1 MTDVN
6 NRIEPDDPAALNA
19 APAVQETLPPS
30 ENIVSVNRV
39 GKSDN
44 KLAKGLFVL
53 VVVSILVGLFA
64 WFSQNWLNTRKA
76 QLRASAGPKSAED
89 TSKVFNPEKSG
100 GAAPKPKLGAESG
113 LAPPSQMAA
122 ASAVQPG
129 QTRDDG
135 LRPLRGADGKVMVN
149 PQGQSMAVDKDG
161 NVVTVP
167 AIDATM
173 DGGAAGGRKPLPGEA
188 GGQGQGQGGSAQTAQ
203 AKPPSRFGGSLFVGE
218 APKANTA
225 SNMSANAD
233 GSSLSIEQLQ
243 AKQIA
248 QTQQLANT
256 LRGMGLM
263 GGQGAPSTSPAA
275 PPLGATPAPYP
286 GAALNTPPDQ
296 ARPGTI
302 GSALYS
308 SATPVAV
315 ARQLTDQN
323 LVLPKGRTADCI
335 LTGRIMDEV
344 PGFTTCVLAS
354 NLYGDNGKVVLLE
367 RGSELVGEYG
377 VTNQLGLERLF
388 VTWTRAK
395 TKNGIDIDLSSPGSD
410 RLGTSGLPGHLDSRW
425 GQRIGAAFLVSLVKD
440 ITVAVINNQQKDN
453 NANGTSVN
461 VTTPTGQNTINASS
475 GLAEEIIKQTIKVRP
490 RLTINEGER
499 ISITVARDLDFSS
512 VYELQMAGRGG
523 LAKVAAK

>member
-6 NRIEPDDPAALNA
+6 NKIEPDDPSALNSN
-19 APAVQETLPPS
+19 PAVQETLPPS
-30 ENIVSVNRV
+30 ENIVSVNRT

-64 WFSQNWLNTRKA
+64 WFSQNWLNSRKA

-100 GAAPKPKLGAESG
+100 SVAPKAKLGAESG
-113 LAPPSQMAA
+113 EAPPSQLAA
-122 ASAVQPG
+122 ASGVQPG
-129 QTRDDG
+129 QNREDG

-149 PQGQSMAVDKDG
+149 PQGQAMAVDKDG
-161 NVVTVP
+161 KIITVP
-167 AIDATM
+167 AIDASM
-173 DGGAAGGRKPLPGEA
+173 DGGSAGGRKPLPGEA
-188 GGQGQGQGGSAQTAQ
+188 GGQSQGQGGGTQTAQ
-203 AKPPSRFGGSLFVGE
+203 AKPPSRYGGSLFVGE
-218 APKANTA
+218 PPKASAA
-225 SNMSANAD
+225 STNS
-233 GSSLSIEQLQ
+233 GSTDTTSSSIEQLQ

-248 QTQQLANT
+248 QTQQLANS
-256 LRGMGLM
+256 LRGLGMM
-263 GGQGAPSTSPAA
+263 GGQGTGATAPSATPT
-275 PPLGATPAPYP
+275 GATPAPYP

-302 GSALYS
+302 GSTLYS
-308 SATPVAV
+308 SSTPTAV
-315 ARQLTDQN
+315 ARVFPDQN

-344 PGFTTCVLAS
+344 PGFTTCVLAT
-354 NLYGDNGKVVLLE
+354 NLYGDNGRVLLLE

-377 VTNQLGLERLF
+377 VTNQMGLERLF

-410 RLGTSGLPGHLDSRW
+410 RLGTSGLPGHLDNRW
-425 GQRIGAAFLVSLVKD
+425 GQRVGAALLVSLVKD
-440 ITVAVINNQQKDN
+440 VTVAVIATQQKDN
-453 NANGTSVN
+453 TNGTSVN
-461 VTTPTGQNTINASS
+461 VVAPPGQNTINATGS
-475 GLAEEIIKQTIKVRP
+475 LAEEIIKQTLKVRP

-512 VYELQMAGRGG
+512 VYALQMAGRAGS
-523 LAKVAAK
+523 AKVAAK